1 MGENED
7 TCMPEQSEIARQQMG
22 DMMQVFKF
30 YPGVGHG
37 DFITVNTPEYFKDL
51 LDFLSP
57 DFKPAASTYLQ

>member
-1 MGENED
+1 MG
-7 TCMPEQSEIARQQMG
+7 A
-22 DMMQVFKF
+22 MMQFYKF

-37 DFITVNTPEYFKDL
+37 DFISVNTPEYVKDL